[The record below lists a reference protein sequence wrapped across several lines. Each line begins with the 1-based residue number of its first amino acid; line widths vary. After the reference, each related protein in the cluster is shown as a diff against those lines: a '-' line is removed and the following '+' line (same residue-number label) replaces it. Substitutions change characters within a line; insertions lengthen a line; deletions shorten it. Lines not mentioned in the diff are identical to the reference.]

1 MTVRFLYV
9 DDDED
14 IRELARVALELDKSN
29 TAVTVTSGEEALRV
43 LRHESVDAI
52 LLDVMMPGMSGI
64 DAFQAIR
71 GGPAPDTLILFV
83 TARAS
88 TTDQKNLL
96 DMGAVAVITK
106 PFDPIRLAARVRQ
119 ALGAVHDR

>member
-1 MTVRFLYV
+1 MRFLYV

-14 IRELARVALELDKSN
+14 IRDLARLALQLDKGITVVTAASGPEALEL
-29 TAVTVTSGEEALRV
+29 LR
-43 LRHESVDAI
+43 RETVDAI
-52 LLDVMMPGMSGI
+52 LLDIMMPGMSGI

-71 GGPAPDTLILFV
+71 GGPAPDTPILFV

-88 TTDQKNLL
+88 STDQKDLL

-106 PFDPIRLAARVRQ
+106 PFDPIRLAATVRQ
-119 ALGAVHDR
+119 ALGAVHGR

>member
-1 MTVRFLYV
+1 MRLLYV

-14 IRELARVALELDKSN
+14 IRELAQVALELDKAN
-29 TAVTVTSGEEALRV
+29 MAVTAASGEEALKV
-43 LRHESVDAI
+43 LRQGSVDAI

-64 DAFQAIR
+64 DAFHAIR
-71 GGPAPDTLILFV
+71 GGPAPDTPILFV

-88 TTDQKNLL
+88 STDQKDLL

-119 ALGAVHDR
+119 ALGAAHDG

>member
-1 MTVRFLYV
+1 MRFLYV

-14 IRELARVALELDKSN
+14 IRDLARLALQLDKGITVVTAASGPEALEL
-29 TAVTVTSGEEALRV
+29 LR
-43 LRHESVDAI
+43 RETVDAI
-52 LLDVMMPGMSGI
+52 LLDIMMPGMSGI

-71 GGPAPDTLILFV
+71 GGPAPDTPILFV

-88 TTDQKNLL
+88 STDQKNLL

-119 ALGAVHDR
+119 ALGAVHDS